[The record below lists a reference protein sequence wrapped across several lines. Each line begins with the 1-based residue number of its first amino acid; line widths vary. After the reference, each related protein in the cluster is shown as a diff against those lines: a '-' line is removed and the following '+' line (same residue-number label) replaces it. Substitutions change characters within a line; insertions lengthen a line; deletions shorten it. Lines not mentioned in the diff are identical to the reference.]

1 MTEKLTMKALKAQLD
16 ELEARIESR
25 DPVTPDDDG
34 VVIASTVDISEFER
48 IQTAIDEIRTELDSF
63 KEEDIKRLRY
73 MEELKAASNED
84 MKLIAKLE
92 SQEASIAELRKK
104 LEAMSEEL
112 GEASTVVQGLRA
124 TADTDMDAKTLQD
137 KRIAE
142 MKAQAEQLF
151 SRMTRAEA
159 KAQESEERFQRFQ
172 KERRNEGLLVG
183 ILAACAAGV
192 TLVVLALALAG
203 MI

>member
-1 MTEKLTMKALKAQLD
+1 MKARKSQLD

-25 DPVTPDDDG
+25 DPVTPEDDG
-34 VVIASTVDISEFER
+34 VVSASTVDISEFER

-73 MEELKAASNED
+73 MEALKAASNED
-84 MKLIAKLE
+84 MKRIAKLE
-92 SQEASIAELRKK
+92 EQEASIAELRKK
-104 LEAMSEEL
+104 LETMSEEL
-112 GEASTVVQGLRA
+112 GEANTVVQGLRA

-142 MKAQAEQLF
+142 MKAQAELLF

-159 KAQESEERFQRFQ
+159 RADENEERFQRFQ

>member
-16 ELEARIESR
+16 ELEARIDAR

-104 LEAMSEEL
+104 LETMSEEL

-159 KAQESEERFQRFQ
+159 KAQESEERFERFQ
-172 KERRNEGLLVG
+172 KERRNEGLFVG
-183 ILAACAAGV
+183 ILAACATGV
-192 TLVVLALALAG
+192 ALVILALALAG

>member
-16 ELEARIESR
+16 ELEARIDAR
-25 DPVTPDDDG
+25 DPVTPDDDD

-84 MKLIAKLE
+84 MKRIVKLE
-92 SQEASIAELRKK
+92 EQEASIAELRKR
-104 LEAMSEEL
+104 LETMSEEL

-137 KRIAE
+137 KKIAE
-142 MKAQAEQLF
+142 MKAQAEVLF

>member
-84 MKLIAKLE
+84 MKRIAKLE
-92 SQEASIAELRKK
+92 EQEASIVELRKK
-104 LEAMSEEL
+104 LETMSEEL
-112 GEASTVVQGLRA
+112 GEANTVVQGLRA

-142 MKAQAEQLF
+142 MKAQAEALF